1 MTICHQLNMEIVT
14 MTNKTAAL
22 VEAFKSG
29 KELTA
34 DQIASKY
41 GLVNPTASVTALRKA
56 GYPIYLN
63 TRKGVSKYRLGTPT
77 RKMIAAGYAALG
89 AQAAG
94 LV

>member
-1 MTICHQLNMEIVT
+1 MT
-14 MTNKTAAL
+14 KTQVL
-22 VEAFKSG
+22 VEAFKTG
-29 KELTA
+29 QEFTA
-34 DQIASKY
+34 DQISTKF
-41 GLVNPTASVTALRKA
+41 GLSNPTASVTALRKS